1 MVKRVA
7 GWYRERQRKT
17 RMLLATLVVL
27 CVVMSGAYLGRGVI
41 ARHIATT
48 MTVTVTCAQSN
59 DVCSGAGEVVFHHTY
74 GPLDAQ
80 DAQWRLMLET
90 DSYSFRNRGSILE
103 GGLNLRYHLVF
114 TCLGYTVETADTWAD
129 SIPES
134 WVISSP
140 GMAQPST
147 RIDWNGSVMAEIVRD
162 SGGHMPS
169 PSDPN
174 WRPTAGS

>member
-1 MVKRVA
+1 MVKRLA

-48 MTVTVTCAQSN
+48 MTVTVTCAQDN
-59 DVCSGAGEVVFHHTY
+59 DVCSGAGAVIFHHTY
-74 GPLDAQ
+74 GLLDAQ
-80 DAQWRLMLET
+80 HAQWRLTLET
-90 DSYSFRNRGSILE
+90 DSPSFRNQGSILE

-114 TCLGYTVETADTWAD
+114 AFFGQTVETADVGAE
-129 SIPES
+129 SVPEE

-147 RIDWNGSVMAEIVRD
+147 RIDWNGSVMTEIASD
-162 SGGHMPS
+162 CGGHMPL
-169 PSDPN
+169 PSDLN
-174 WRPTAGS
+174 WRPTAGR